1 MAESRFTPNT
11 FTDTEYQ
18 TFKMQDFEGRP
29 DDPLLV
35 QIDYLREMFDVS
47 VENTRDKQIVITLTE
62 KLSHFAKRQGTSN

>member
-62 KLSHFAKRQGTSN
+62 KLSHFAKHQGTSN